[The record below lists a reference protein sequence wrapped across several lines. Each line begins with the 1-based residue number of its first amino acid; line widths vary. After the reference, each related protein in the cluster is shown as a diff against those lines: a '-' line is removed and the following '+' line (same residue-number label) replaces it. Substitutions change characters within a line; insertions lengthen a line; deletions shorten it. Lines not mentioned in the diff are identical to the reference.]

1 MIAYK
6 IPSGQDGI
14 LCALF
19 ESFTLKEKPIA
30 VFSGDFQP
38 SFDCRVKQIEIFSKN
53 AERVKKGII
62 KCGGISLLS
71 ALFYLLRSS
80 DELAETVLF
89 NVAYKCLSARKNLL
103 DNFSDADILT
113 FYELKNKIS
122 YETHRLLGFV
132 RFEKSD
138 HGIWYAHI
146 APDNN
151 VVDLIA
157 PHFKGRFPDDK
168 FIIHDVKRNILSA
181 YDGTNIHTFA
191 SDKPITVFLDRGE
204 IEFQNLWRTYFNA
217 VTIKERKNEKL
228 QSNYLPSRY
237 RKNMT
242 EFLNGFD
249 TDITSRNSF
258 STENAKSEKNLKKQA
273 ENSKLLDVKNVDN

>member
-1 MIAYK
+1 MIAYE
-6 IPSGQDGI
+6 IPRGEDGI

-38 SFDCRVKQIEIFSKN
+38 TFDCRVKQIEISPKN

-71 ALFYLLRSS
+71 ALFYLLRSN
-80 DELAETVLF
+80 DELAETILF
-89 NVAYKCLSARKNLL
+89 NAAYKCLSARKNLL

-113 FYELKNKIS
+113 FYELKNKVS
-122 YETHRLLGFV
+122 YEAHRLLGFV

-138 HGIWYAHI
+138 YGIWYAHI
-146 APDNN
+146 TPDNN

-168 FIIHDVKRNILSA
+168 FIIHDVKRNIFSA
-181 YDGTNIHTFA
+181 YDGKNIHTFA
-191 SDKPITVFLDRGE
+191 SDKPITVFLDRDE

-217 VTIKERKNEKL
+217 VTIKERKNERL
-228 QSNYLPSRY
+228 QSNYLPRRY
-237 RKNMT
+237 RKSMT
-242 EFLNGFD
+242 EFLGGFD
-249 TDITSRNSF
+249 TDITSQDSSSNKDV
-258 STENAKSEKNLKKQA
+258 KSKKVQKTQA
-273 ENSKLLDVKNVDN
+273 ENFKLLDIKNVDN